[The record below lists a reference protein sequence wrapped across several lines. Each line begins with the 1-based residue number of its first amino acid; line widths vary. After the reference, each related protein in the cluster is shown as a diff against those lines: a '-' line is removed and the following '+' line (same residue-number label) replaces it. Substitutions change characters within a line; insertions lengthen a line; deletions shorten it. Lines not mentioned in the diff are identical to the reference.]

1 MAKINDIHSI
11 IHPAQNAVV
20 SAYTYTEVYGGSA
33 GCTVVLNG
41 TLTSIGAASSI
52 GLWVRTIS
60 GGTGC
65 YVMGENMNV
74 AQGSTIIGSNF
85 G

>member
-11 IHPAQNAVV
+11 VVAAQNANLT
-20 SAYTYTEVYGGSA
+20 AHTYTEVYGGSA
-33 GCTVVLNG
+33 GCTIMLND
-41 TLTSIGAASSI
+41 TVMSIGAASSI
-52 GLWVRTIS
+52 GVWVRTIS

-65 YVMGENMNV
+65 YVLGENKNV
-74 AQGSTIIGSNF
+74 VIGSTVLG